1 MDRPE
6 LPVFI
11 EQTKGEEAVTIKSIM
26 SRKSVRNYGGE
37 PLNGEDLAKL
47 RAFIEEVNGTTGVFG
62 NKVRLQYLKNGEGAR
77 MRGRH
82 VRAMQNEAQA
92 SSPECDVNLSA
103 AKLGTYGVIQGARAF
118 IAAACK
124 KGAYDMED
132 VGYQFE
138 KLILFATGLGLAT
151 VCLGGTF
158 SRGAFSKAMKL
169 HESEVLPIV
178 SPVGYEG
185 GKKSLLGRV
194 IKSNAGNRK
203 PWGELFFD
211 GDLNTPLSAGDEFT
225 VVLEAVRQA
234 PSAVNAQPWRILK
247 DGSAFHF
254 YSAGK
259 NYMNRMDMG
268 IALCHFEVAAAE
280 KGFAG
285 KYEVIERRNEG
296 ELKYLVSWKRA

>member
-1 MDRPE
+1 MDRHE
-6 LPVFI
+6 LSVFI

-26 SRKSVRNYGGE
+26 SRKSVRNYSV

-47 RAFIEEVNGTTGVFG
+47 RAFIDEVNAATGVFG
-62 NKVRLQYLKNGEGAR
+62 NKVRLQYLENGEG
-77 MRGRH
+77 
-82 VRAMQNEAQA
+82 E
-92 SSPECDVNLSA
+92 
-103 AKLGTYGVIQGARAF
+103 KLGTYGVIQGARAF

-132 VGYQFE
+132 IGYQFE
-138 KLILFATGLGLAT
+138 KLILFATELGLGT

-158 SRGAFSKAMKL
+158 SRGAFSKAMNL
-169 HESEVLPIV
+169 QEGEVLPIV

-211 GDLNTPLSAGDEFT
+211 GDLNMPLSAGDEFT

-234 PSAVNAQPWRILK
+234 PSAVNAQPWRIMK
-247 DGSAFHF
+247 DGAAFHF

-259 NYMNRMDMG
+259 TDMNRMDMG
-268 IALCHFEVAAAE
+268 IAMCHFEVAAKE

-285 KYEVIERRNEG
+285 EFKVLERGNEG
-296 ELKYLVSWKRA
+296 ELKYLVSWLMS

>member
-1 MDRPE
+1 M
-6 LPVFI
+6 
-11 EQTKGEEAVTIKSIM
+11 TIKSIM
-26 SRKSVRNYGGE
+26 SRKSVRNYSGE
-37 PLNGEDLAKL
+37 PLNGEDLEKL

-62 NKVRLQYLKNGEGAR
+62 NKVRLQYLENGEK
-77 MRGRH
+77 
-82 VRAMQNEAQA
+82 E
-92 SSPECDVNLSA
+92 
-103 AKLGTYGVIQGARAF
+103 KLGTYGVIQGARAF

-132 VGYQFE
+132 IGYQFE
-138 KLILFATGLGLAT
+138 KLILFATELGLGT

-169 HESEVLPIV
+169 QEGETLPIV
-178 SPVGYEG
+178 SPAGYEG

-211 GDLNTPLSAGDEFT
+211 GDFNTSLAAGDEFT

-234 PSAVNAQPWRILK
+234 PSAVNAQPWRIMK

-259 NYMNRMDMG
+259 NDMNRMDMG
-268 IALCHFEVAAAE
+268 IAMCHFEVAAAE

-285 KYEVIERRNEG
+285 EFKVLERSNEG
-296 ELKYLVSWKRA
+296 ELKYLVSWLRA